1 MSRKNINE
9 LACHIDQRL
18 HGMSFFLQINGKKV
32 GTVFELCGSA
42 IIGDRRSAAVI
53 IGCANL
59 ILHRKVSHSG
69 VGIREY

>member
-1 MSRKNINE
+1 
-9 LACHIDQRL
+9 
-18 HGMSFFLQINGKKV
+18 MSFFLQIIGKKV
-32 GTVFELCGSA
+32 GTAFELCGSA

-69 VGIREY
+69 VGTREC